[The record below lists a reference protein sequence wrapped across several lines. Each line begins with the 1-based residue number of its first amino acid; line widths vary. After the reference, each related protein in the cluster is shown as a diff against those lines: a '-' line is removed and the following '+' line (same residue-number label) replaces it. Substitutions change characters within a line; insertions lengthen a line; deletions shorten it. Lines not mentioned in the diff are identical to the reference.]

1 MATTK
6 TKKEILDYLWE
17 WAANDKEWGK
27 LLVKRIVDQES
38 NLSKEEIENVY
49 NHFLKEIGLKDK
61 TEIEQVERPIFEF
74 KESTIQLNSLSD
86 IKGVNKL
93 AKNQKLNFSKNITV
107 IYGETATGKSGY
119 SRILKALGFSYE
131 KETKVLPNVYAK
143 KKSKQKAKIFYSLD
157 GVEKEF
163 VWNGSN
169 FSEDLQNISVFTN
182 NCVNISLGS
191 RRELIVTPI
200 GFHLFSLLSDEL
212 NSLAE
217 IHKDDISKLKTD
229 IDWLEDL
236 NEGTNVFEFLKN
248 LNEKSQI
255 KELEALA
262 SFSQEDEKRLGSLND
277 ERINMNKKLLETEIR
292 NFKNQFTELN
302 SLKENVN
309 EIEENISS
317 NDWKKLGKYLE
328 KTGKLKELK
337 KKGLKEI
344 AERREIEFFNS
355 EEFKNFIQAADE
367 YLKKLNKLNYP
378 ENSDAI
384 CIYCRQKL
392 SSGDSL
398 ELLRSYRKLLHDST
412 QDEITSYENRIST
425 ILEKLN
431 KINTDL
437 KLYYS
442 SFGSNEKGEP
452 NQPKLLTGFC
462 QKIRVFQ
469 EIAKTKDYRKI
480 KAKRFDINYKA
491 IIRKLNEKSES
502 INEQLNEKAETLNE
516 IETKEKEL
524 TKQIEELS
532 DRKKL
537 AQKIDEVKGIVRNIR
552 TLKIL
557 KQNSNCFSTNAVS
570 RKASEARKNLIAGNF
585 NEIFQKELK
594 DLRRSEISVNIDFK
608 TEKGKSLLIQNIRS
622 EYTLSEVLSEG
633 EQKSIALAE
642 FLTEL
647 QLEKSN
653 APIIFDDPVTSLDH
667 HIIDEVAIRL
677 VKLSRDRQVVIFTHS
692 ILLFNSIKQK
702 SELNLFN
709 NLEFKYYE
717 TQKDLGN
724 TGYLYESPTLKE
736 NSFNYY
742 KKRINEILGTP
753 KEERKLRENELAIE
767 GYNKLRAAIE
777 VLVENDILKSTV
789 KRYRKNVALTS
800 FERINGELIDKHKEK
815 LYSIFERC
823 SAYTDAH
830 SNITQEGQEP
840 SLEELKIDLD
850 AITAIKKVFSK

>member
-17 WAANDKEWGK
+17 WAANNKEWGK
-27 LLVKRIVDQES
+27 LLVKRIVDKES
-38 NLSKEEIENVY
+38 NLSKEEIEKVY
-49 NHFLKEIGLKDK
+49 NQFLKEIGLKDK
-61 TEIEQVERPIFEF
+61 IEIEQVERPVFEF

-93 AKNQKLNFSKNITV
+93 AENQKLDFSKNITV

-143 KKSKQKAKIFYSLD
+143 KKSEQKAKIVYSLD
-157 GVEKEF
+157 GVEKGF

-169 FSEDLQNISVFTN
+169 FSEDLQSISVFTN
-182 NCVNISLGS
+182 NCVNISLDS

-262 SFSQEDEKRLGSLND
+262 SFSQEDEKRLESLND
-277 ERINMNKKLLETEIR
+277 ERKNLNKKLLETEIQ

-317 NDWKKLGKYLE
+317 NDWKELGKYLE
-328 KTGKLKELK
+328 KTDKLKELK

-344 AERREIEFFNS
+344 AERRGIEFFDS

-378 ENSDAI
+378 ESSDEI

-392 SSGDSL
+392 SSEDSL

-452 NQPKLLTGFC
+452 NQPKLLTDFC
-462 QKIRVFQ
+462 QKIQVFQ

-480 KAKRFDINYKA
+480 KAKRFDINYNN
-491 IIRKLNEKSES
+491 IIRKLNEKSEF
-502 INEQLNEKAETLNE
+502 INEQLKAKAETLNE
-516 IETKEKEL
+516 IQTKEKEL

-552 TLKIL
+552 TSKIL
-557 KQNSNCFSTNAVS
+557 KQNTNCFSTNAVS

-608 TEKGKSLLIQNIRS
+608 TEKGKSLLIQNISS

-653 APIIFDDPVTSLDH
+653 TPIIFDDPVTSLDH
-667 HIIDEVAIRL
+667 HIIDEVARRL
-677 VKLSRDRQVVIFTHS
+677 VKLSRDRQVVILTHS

-717 TQKDLGN
+717 TQKDLEN

-840 SLEELKIDLD
+840 SLEELKLDLD

>member
-27 LLVKRIVDQES
+27 LLVKRI
-38 NLSKEEIENVY
+38 
-49 NHFLKEIGLKDK
+49 FLKEIGLKDK
-61 TEIEQVERPIFEF
+61 IEIEQVERPIFKF
-74 KESTIQLNSLSD
+74 KESTIQLKSLSD

-229 IDWLEDL
+229 IEWLEDL
-236 NEGTNVFEFLKN
+236 NEGTNVFEFLKK
-248 LNEKSQI
+248 LNEKSQV

-262 SFSQEDEKRLGSLND
+262 SFSQEDEKRLESLND
-277 ERINMNKKLLETEIR
+277 ERKNMNKKLLETEIQ
-292 NFKNQFTELN
+292 NFKKQFTELN

-344 AERREIEFFNS
+344 AERRGIGFFNS

-378 ENSDAI
+378 ENSDEI

-392 SSGDSL
+392 SSDDSL

-452 NQPKLLTGFC
+452 IQPKLLTGFC

-469 EIAKTKDYRKI
+469 EIAKTEDYRKI

-491 IIRKLNEKSES
+491 IIRKLNEQAES
-502 INEQLNEKAETLNE
+502 INEQLKAKAETLNK

-552 TLKIL
+552 TSKIL
-557 KQNSNCFSTNAVS
+557 KQNTNCFSTNAVS
-570 RKASEARKNLIAGNF
+570 RKASEARNNLIAGNF

-594 DLRRSEISVNIDFK
+594 DLRRSDILVNLDFK

-622 EYTLSEVLSEG
+622 EYTLSEVSEG

-667 HIIDEVAIRL
+667 HIIDEVARRL

-702 SELNLFN
+702 SELNSFN
-709 NLEFKYYE
+709 NLEFRYYE
-717 TQKDLGN
+717 VQKDIEN

-742 KKRINEILGTP
+742 KKCINKILNTS
-753 KEERKLRENELAIE
+753 KEERKLRENDLAIE

-777 VLVENDILKSTV
+777 VIVEKDILKNTV
-789 KRYRKNVALTS
+789 IRYRKNVALPS
-800 FERINGELIDKHKEK
+800 FERINGELIDKYKEK
-815 LYSIFERC
+815 LYAIFERC
-823 SAYTDAH
+823 CQYTDAH
-830 SNITQEGQEP
+830 SNITQLVQKPG
-840 SLEELKIDLD
+840 LEELKIDFD
-850 AITAIKKVFSK
+850 EINAIRNEFSK

>member
-1 MATTK
+1 LTK
-6 TKKEILDYLWE
+6 
-17 WAANDKEWGK
+17 
-27 LLVKRIVDQES
+27 
-38 NLSKEEIENVY
+38 NL
-49 NHFLKEIGLKDK
+49 LKEIGLKDK
-61 TEIEQVERPIFEF
+61 IEIEQVERPIFKF
-74 KESTIQLNSLSD
+74 KESTIQLKLLSD
-86 IKGVNKL
+86 IKGINKL

-157 GVEKEF
+157 GVENEF

-229 IDWLEDL
+229 IDWLENL

-255 KELEALA
+255 KELETLA
-262 SFSQEDEKRLGSLND
+262 SFSQEDEKRLERVND
-277 ERINMNKKLLETEIR
+277 ERKNLNKKLLENKIQ

-344 AERREIEFFNS
+344 AERRGIEFFNS

-378 ENSDAI
+378 ESSDEI

-392 SSGDSL
+392 SSEDSL

-491 IIRKLNEKSES
+491 IIRKLNEQSES
-502 INEQLNEKAETLNE
+502 INEQLNAKAKTLNE

-557 KQNSNCFSTNAVS
+557 KQNTNCFSTNAVS

-642 FLTEL
+642 
-647 QLEKSN
+647 
-653 APIIFDDPVTSLDH
+653 
-667 HIIDEVAIRL
+667 VARRL

-717 TQKDLGN
+717 TQKDLEN

>member
-61 TEIEQVERPIFEF
+61 IEIEQVERPIFKF

-157 GVEKEF
+157 GVEKGF

-255 KELEALA
+255 KELETLA
-262 SFSQEDEKRLGSLND
+262 SFSQEDEKRLESLND
-277 ERINMNKKLLETEIR
+277 KRKNLNKKLLETEIQ

-344 AERREIEFFNS
+344 AERRGIEFFNS

-378 ENSDAI
+378 ENSDEI

-392 SSGDSL
+392 SSEDSL

-412 QDEITSYENRIST
+412 QDEITSYEKRIST

-442 SFGSNEKGEP
+442 SFGSNEEGEP

-491 IIRKLNEKSES
+491 IIRKLNEKSEL
-502 INEQLNEKAETLNE
+502 IKEQLKAKAETLNE

-537 AQKIDEVKGIVRNIR
+537 AQKIDEVKGIVRNTR
-552 TLKIL
+552 TSKIL
-557 KQNSNCFSTNAVS
+557 KQNTNCFSTNAVS

-594 DLRRSEISVNIDFK
+594 DLRRSEILVNIDFK
-608 TEKGKSLLIQNIRS
+608 TEKGKSLLIQNISS

-667 HIIDEVAIRL
+667 HIIDEVARRL

-692 ILLFNSIKQK
+692 ILFFNSIKQK

-717 TQKDLGN
+717 TQKDLEN

>member
-38 NLSKEEIENVY
+38 NLSKEEIENIY

-61 TEIEQVERPIFEF
+61 IEIEQVERPIFKF
-74 KESTIQLNSLSD
+74 KESTIQLKLLSD
-86 IKGVNKL
+86 IKGINKL

-157 GVEKEF
+157 GVENEF

-229 IDWLEDL
+229 IDWLENL

-255 KELEALA
+255 KELETLA
-262 SFSQEDEKRLGSLND
+262 SFSQEDEKRLERVND
-277 ERINMNKKLLETEIR
+277 ERKNLNKKLLENEIQ

-344 AERREIEFFNS
+344 AERRGIEFFNS

-378 ENSDAI
+378 ESSDEI

-392 SSGDSL
+392 SSEDSL

-491 IIRKLNEKSES
+491 IIRKLNEQSES
-502 INEQLNEKAETLNE
+502 INEQLNAKAKTLNE

-557 KQNSNCFSTNAVS
+557 KQNTNCFSTNAVS

-667 HIIDEVAIRL
+667 HIIDEVARRL

-717 TQKDLGN
+717 TQKDLEN

>member
-38 NLSKEEIENVY
+38 NLSKEEIENIY

-61 TEIEQVERPIFEF
+61 IEIEQVERPIFKF
-74 KESTIQLNSLSD
+74 KESTIQLKLLSD
-86 IKGVNKL
+86 IKGINKL

-157 GVEKEF
+157 GVENEF

-229 IDWLEDL
+229 IDWLENL

-255 KELEALA
+255 KELETLA
-262 SFSQEDEKRLGSLND
+262 SFSQEDEKRLERVND
-277 ERINMNKKLLETEIR
+277 ERKNLNKKLLENKIQ

-344 AERREIEFFNS
+344 AERRGIEFFNS

-378 ENSDAI
+378 ESSDEI

-392 SSGDSL
+392 SSEDSL

-491 IIRKLNEKSES
+491 IIRKLNEQSES
-502 INEQLNEKAETLNE
+502 INEQLNAKAKTLNE

-557 KQNSNCFSTNAVS
+557 KQNTNCFSTNAVS

-667 HIIDEVAIRL
+667 HIIDEVARRL

-717 TQKDLGN
+717 TQKDLEN

>member
-38 NLSKEEIENVY
+38 NLSKEEIEKVY
-49 NHFLKEIGLKDK
+49 NQFLKEIGLKDK
-61 TEIEQVERPIFEF
+61 IEIEQVERPIFKF
-74 KESTIQLNSLSD
+74 KESKIQLNSLSD

-262 SFSQEDEKRLGSLND
+262 SFSQEDEKRLESLND
-277 ERINMNKKLLETEIR
+277 ERINMNKKLLETEIQ

-302 SLKENVN
+302 SLKKNVN
-309 EIEENISS
+309 ETEENISS
-317 NDWKKLGKYLE
+317 NDWKKLGKYLD
-328 KTGKLKELK
+328 KTDKLKKLK
-337 KKGLKEI
+337 RKGLKEI
-344 AERREIEFFNS
+344 VERRGIEFFNS

-378 ENSDAI
+378 ESSDEI

-392 SSGDSL
+392 SSEDSL

-491 IIRKLNEKSES
+491 IIRKLNEQSES
-502 INEQLNEKAETLNE
+502 INEQLKAKAKTLNE

-552 TLKIL
+552 TSKIL
-557 KQNSNCFSTNAVS
+557 KQNTNCFSTNAVS

-608 TEKGKSLLIQNIRS
+608 TEKGKSLLIQNISS

-667 HIIDEVAIRL
+667 HIIDEVARRL

-702 SELNLFN
+702 SELNSFN

-717 TQKDLGN
+717 VQKDIEN

-753 KEERKLRENELAIE
+753 REERKLRENVLAIE

>member
-1 MATTK
+1 M
-6 TKKEILDYLWE
+6 
-17 WAANDKEWGK
+17 
-27 LLVKRIVDQES
+27 
-38 NLSKEEIENVY
+38 
-49 NHFLKEIGLKDK
+49 
-61 TEIEQVERPIFEF
+61 
-74 KESTIQLNSLSD
+74 
-86 IKGVNKL
+86 

-229 IDWLEDL
+229 IEWLEDL
-236 NEGTNVFEFLKN
+236 NEGTNVFEFLKK
-248 LNEKSQI
+248 LNEKSQV

-262 SFSQEDEKRLGSLND
+262 SFSQEDEKRLESLND
-277 ERINMNKKLLETEIR
+277 ERKNMNKKLLETEIQ
-292 NFKNQFTELN
+292 NFKKQFTELN

-344 AERREIEFFNS
+344 AERRGIEFFNS

-378 ENSDAI
+378 ENSDEI

-392 SSGDSL
+392 SSEDSL

-491 IIRKLNEKSES
+491 IIRKLNEQAES
-502 INEQLNEKAETLNE
+502 INEQLKAKAETLNK

-552 TLKIL
+552 TSKIL
-557 KQNSNCFSTNAVS
+557 KQNTNCFSTNAVS
-570 RKASEARKNLIAGNF
+570 RKASEARNNLIAGNF

-594 DLRRSEISVNIDFK
+594 DLRRSDILVNIDFK

-667 HIIDEVAIRL
+667 HIIDEVARRL

-702 SELNLFN
+702 SELNSFN

-717 TQKDLGN
+717 VQKDIEN
-724 TGYLYESPTLKE
+724 TGYLYESPTLRE

-742 KKRINEILGTP
+742 KKRINEIIDTSR
-753 KEERKLRENELAIE
+753 EERKLRENELAIE

-777 VLVENDILKSTV
+777 VLIENDILKSTV

-815 LYSIFERC
+815 IYSIFERC
-823 SAYTDAH
+823 SKYTDAH

-840 SLEELKIDLD
+840 SLEELKLDLD
-850 AITAIKKVFSK
+850 AINAIKKEFPK